1 MAKEL
6 ESRSDR
12 MLARTG
18 DPFSGLRRVMDR
30 WFDDFTTDFS
40 EVMPTSMR
48 AFTPQLD
55 LKETADKLVLS
66 AELPGLTDKDVSVE
80 IDNDILTISGEK
92 RSEHKEEEDKG
103 RYVSERTFGSF
114 ERSIRLAPD
123 IDREKIDAVVKNGVL
138 TVTLPKSAKAKSAVK
153 KISVH

>member
-6 ESRSDR
+6 ESMSDR
-12 MLARTG
+12 ILTRTG

-55 LKETADKLVLS
+55 LKETDDKLILS
-66 AELPGLTDKDVSVE
+66 AELPGLTDKDVNVE

-92 RSEHKEEEDKG
+92 RSEHKEEEKG

-138 TVTLPKSAKAKSAVK
+138 TVTLPKSAKAKNAVK